1 MSEYQQKMEKKKD
14 KQKIVITFGTFD
26 LFHLGHLR
34 ILERAAALGNFLVV
48 GVSSDELN
56 YNKKKVYPTY
66 SQQDRKEIV
75 QALKCVDDVFIEES
89 LEKKREYLL
98 QYSGTVLVMGDDW
111 EGKFDEFSDIVE
123 VVYLQRTEL
132 ISTTEAKN
140 RIIDQASGIYDPV
153 FPGSS
158 KPVL

>member
-1 MSEYQQKMEKKKD
+1 MVKNNKSK
-14 KQKIVITFGTFD
+14 KIVITFGTFD
-26 LFHLGHLR
+26 LFHIGHLR
-34 ILERAAALGNFLVV
+34 ILERAAALGDVLLV

-56 YNKKKVYPTY
+56 FNKKKTYPTY
-66 SQQDRKEIV
+66 CQQDRMEIV
-75 QALKCVDDVFIEES
+75 NAIKCVGGVFLEES

-98 QYSGTVLVMGDDW
+98 HHKGAILVMGDDW

-140 RIIDQASGIYDPV
+140 RIIDQAGKVYDPV
-153 FPGSS
+153 FP
-158 KPVL
+158 

>member
-1 MSEYQQKMEKKKD
+1 MNAANGYYAKKKER
-14 KQKIVITFGTFD
+14 KKIVITFGTFD

-34 ILERAAALGNFLVV
+34 ILERAAALGDFLIV

-56 YNKKKVYPTY
+56 YSKKKVYPTY

-75 QALKCVDDVFIEES
+75 EAIRYVDQVFFEES

-98 QYSGTVLVMGDDW
+98 KYNGSILVMGDDW

-123 VVYLQRTEL
+123 VVYLPRTEL

-140 RIIDQASGIYDPV
+140 RILGQAGRVYDPV
-153 FPGSS
+153 F
-158 KPVL
+158 KPTL